1 MTALEDKCTEIRLW
15 LNEGSDE
22 YPDSLVTTW
31 IRGAEER
38 LNVELRID
46 RMIKIDTA
54 IATDGRVTLPSDW
67 IEADLVRIQGA
78 NPIHYKSRDDFYT
91 IGDSGG
97 YENLG
102 KYTIVGRY
110 IILGD
115 ASSGTPPTVELAYYS
130 NIPPL
135 DADANWVQTY
145 YPTLLLYGSLE
156 QAHLY
161 GIEDERA
168 ASMGAKVGDMIMKM
182 NDAHKAAKA
191 SGSRLSVKSKRS
203 FG

>member
-1 MTALEDKCTEIRLW
+1 MTAIGDKCTEIRLW
-15 LNEGSDE
+15 LNEGVDE
-22 YPDSLVTTW
+22 YPDTLVTTW

-54 IATDGRVTLPSDW
+54 LATDGRVVLPSDW
-67 IEADLVRIQGA
+67 IEADLVRIQNA
-78 NPIHYKSRDDFYT
+78 SPIHYKPRDDFYT
-91 IGDSGG
+91 LGVSGV

-102 KYTIVGRY
+102 KYTIIGRY
-110 IILGD
+110 IVLGD
-115 ASSGTPPTVELAYYS
+115 ASAGTPPTVELSYYS

-161 GIEDERA
+161 GIDDERA
-168 ASMGAKVGDMIMKM
+168 ATMGGKVGDMIGKM
-182 NDAHKAAKA
+182 NDAHKASKA
-191 SGSRLSVKSKRS
+191 SGSRLSAKSKRS